1 MSTLFLLSLAIAG
14 ALAQTPVFG
23 PDYIALTAAE
33 KQAIIWENTLLD
45 STSNEWPGIELGE
58 MFFESMCPTMYQGGD
73 ELPVAWT
80 GNTRQ
85 KYIHSVGTVGKV
97 ELVLQDNSYSGLF
110 QGANYGIVRISL
122 ANEPSADVL
131 NTAPG
136 LGLKFLR
143 DGVESASLVAMY
155 GVEGQDSWNI
165 FKNTWTNHIPPVP
178 ATGALAAL
186 GAKFATATPFI
197 QYVGLSDWAQMGES
211 GMAESVV
218 NYPFKLI
225 FKPTGEISFPDEYHG
240 LFTDDLVSIPEGSVL
255 WNVFAMD
262 APTELGGTEQWIGD
276 LVLRSP
282 LVTSMWGDSHLFFRH
297 QEMGEDLVMHPEWE
311 SYLEKFGFGLIPTEC

>member
-1 MSTLFLLSLAIAG
+1 MSTLFLLSLAIVG
-14 ALAQTPVFG
+14 ALAQTSVFG

-45 STSNEWPGIELGE
+45 STSNSWPGIELGE

-211 GMAESVV
+211 GMAESEV

-225 FKPTGEISFPDEYHG
+225 FK
-240 LFTDDLVSIPEGSVL
+240 
-255 WNVFAMD
+255 
-262 APTELGGTEQWIGD
+262 
-276 LVLRSP
+276 
-282 LVTSMWGDSHLFFRH
+282 
-297 QEMGEDLVMHPEWE
+297 
-311 SYLEKFGFGLIPTEC
+311 